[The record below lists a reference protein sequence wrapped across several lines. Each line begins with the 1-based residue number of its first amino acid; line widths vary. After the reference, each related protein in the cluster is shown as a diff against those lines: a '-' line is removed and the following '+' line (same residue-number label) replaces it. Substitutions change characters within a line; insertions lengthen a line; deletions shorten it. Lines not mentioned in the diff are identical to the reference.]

1 MLADARQGRFDT
13 IVCWKSDRLSRGMY
27 PAAALMEVI
36 EAHRIN
42 IEAVM
47 DAIDLKT
54 FGLMAAVGKIEL
66 DNFRER
72 SSMGKRGTA
81 KQGRIPIGNVPYGY
95 RVGEDG
101 RPEVDESEAEVVRR
115 VYQMYV
121 HEGKGAPAITRQL
134 NAEGVPVAASGRQW
148 WDGQVHRILSNETY
162 RGTWWYGR
170 ARYVSTEEGMQV
182 YDQPQD
188 EWIGVPFPTLVDEE
202 TWEMARALRR
212 KRTSPSETPRCSTCC
227 STWSG
232 APSAASSWAA
242 RRPPRRRSSATARST
257 STL

>member
-1 MLADARQGRFDT
+1 MFWTGTDERRQQWREHPIGKTDMSRAAIYARVSDKSQDAEDKTSISEQISDMESHCERRGLTIVARYQEVGRGWSKKRQEFQRMLADARQGRFDT

-72 SSMGKRGTA
+72 SSMGKRGLA
-81 KQGRIPIGNVPYGY
+81 KQGRIPIGNVPFGY

-101 RPEVDESEAEVVRR
+101 RPEVVESEAEVVRR
-115 VYQMYV
+115 IYRMYV
-121 HEGKGAPAITRQL
+121 HEGKGAPAITR
-134 NAEGVPVAASGRQW
+134 
-148 WDGQVHRILSNETY
+148 
-162 RGTWWYGR
+162 
-170 ARYVSTEEGMQV
+170 
-182 YDQPQD
+182 
-188 EWIGVPFPTLVDEE
+188 
-202 TWEMARALRR
+202 
-212 KRTSPSETPRCSTCC
+212 
-227 STWSG
+227 
-232 APSAASSWAA
+232 
-242 RRPPRRRSSATARST
+242 
-257 STL
+257 